1 MTEKPSGTTPPDG
14 PDPDVA
20 LVVTL
25 LHGAVADLD
34 AGTPPLAAL
43 HARAGRE
50 RRRTRVWAA
59 GAAAGLVAAAASVV
73 VGGVTVLGASL
84 EADRQAP
91 APLVASAADAE
102 LAVPPGSQLV
112 AVGTH
117 AVVVPRTLDVAED
130 EAGAQAGNFEAAA
143 SSVDDRRA
151 AVLDELANGRDLAPV
166 AATTDLYSS
175 EYLSSLLAAIPVPSA
190 RGGAMPRGGE
200 APAGELDTSGFVP
213 MNARAALGEVR
224 TLRSHAGIPPLDGWG
239 ALSTS
244 AVAGEAPYVAALR
257 AFGLDVEL
265 VAEAGRG
272 APGDVLAV
280 SPGPG
285 TIVDLGSTVTVT
297 VVGGAR

>member
-14 PDPDVA
+14 PDPDVT

-91 APLVASAADAE
+91 APLAASAADAE

-112 AVGTH
+112 AVGNQ
-117 AVVVPRTLDVAED
+117 AVVVPRDVGV
-130 EAGAQAGNFEAAA
+130 EAGQATVQEAESAA
-143 SSVDDRRA
+143 DFHLAGTPGLLSGD
-151 AVLDELANGRDLAPV
+151 AVP
-166 AATTDLYSS
+166 YSS
-175 EYLSSLLAAIPVPSA
+175 DYLLPAT
-190 RGGAMPRGGE
+190 PRGGI
-200 APAGELDTSGFVP
+200 APRGGYAPYDAPLPGSAD
-213 MNARAALGEVR
+213 ALGVFAPLNTSTSLVEAR
-224 TLRSHAGIPPLDGWG
+224 TLRSHAGIPPLHPWG
-239 ALSTS
+239 PLSTS

-257 AFGLDVEL
+257 TYGLDVEL
-265 VAEAGRG
+265 AEEVGRG
-272 APGDVLAV
+272 EPGDVLAV
-280 SPGPG
+280 SPAPG

-297 VVGGAR
+297 VVGRAR